1 MSPPPPVRSSEPSSP
16 EALLPKGDLRGLLR
30 IVASDRSGRGV
41 SLLSTPPLWEEA
53 SALCRAARNVL
64 IVTGFFIR
72 SAGAPE
78 TDGPP
83 GAVVLA
89 RALTLMGKKV
99 RLATDRRNFSALA
112 ACSERVGGPSV
123 LLLDDPAPSSLSEV
137 GLLVFVER
145 PGRAGDGRY
154 YNMKGEDVSPVVAP
168 LDDLALAAA
177 GSKIPV
183 LGIGDG
189 GNEAGM
195 GALYE
200 PLARL
205 LPGYAPFLSRV
216 PAAVCLPADVSNWGA
231 YALSALLSVSLGR
244 WAGLSDGEEE
254 RMLDALRGQ
263 GAVDGISGRSEAS
276 VDGFALH
283 ELNRVSS
290 RIRSWYG
297 EHGDTLS

>member
-1 MSPPPPVRSSEPSSP
+1 MPPPPVRSSEPSNP
-16 EALLPKGDLRGLLR
+16 GAPLPKKDLRALLS
-30 IVASDRSGRGV
+30 IVASDRSGRSV
-41 SLLSTPPLWEEA
+41 SLLSAPPLWEEA

-72 SAGAPE
+72 SVGASE

-83 GAVVLA
+83 GSVVLA
-89 RALTLMGKKV
+89 RTLTLMGKEAC
-99 RLATDRRNFSALA
+99 LATDRRNFSALA
-112 ACSERVGGPSV
+112 ACSESVGGPSV
-123 LLLDDPAPSSLSEV
+123 LLLDEPDSSSLSEV
-137 GLLVFVER
+137 DLLVFMER

-154 YNMKGEDVSPVVAP
+154 YNMKGEDVSSAVVP
-168 LDDLALAAA
+168 LDDLALVAAD
-177 GSKIPV
+177 SKIPV

-205 LPGYAPFLSRV
+205 LPRYAPFLSRV
-216 PAAVCLPADVSNWGA
+216 PAAVCLPVDVSNWGA

-254 RMLDALRGQ
+254 RMLGALREQ

-283 ELNRVSS
+283 DLTRVSS

-297 EHGDTLS
+297 DTLS

>member
-1 MSPPPPVRSSEPSSP
+1 MSPPPPVRSSDPSSP
-16 EALLPKGDLRGLLR
+16 EAPLPKRDVRGLLSV
-30 IVASDRSGRGV
+30 VASDRSGRGV
-41 SLLSTPPLWEEA
+41 SPLSSPPLWEKA
-53 SALCRAARNVL
+53 WALCHAARNAL

-72 SAGAPE
+72 SAGVPE

-89 RALTLMGKKV
+89 RALTFMGKKA

-112 ACSERVGGPSV
+112 ACSESVGGPSV
-123 LLLDDPAPSSLSEV
+123 LLLDEPAAASLSEV
-137 GLLVFVER
+137 DLLVFVER

-154 YNMKGEDVSPVVAP
+154 YNMKGEDVSSVVVP
-168 LDDLALAAA
+168 LDDLALEAAR
-177 GSKIPV
+177 SNIPV

-205 LPGYAPFLSRV
+205 LPCYAPFLSRV
-216 PAAVCLPADVSNWGA
+216 PAAVCLPVDVSNWGA
-231 YALSALLSVSLGR
+231 YALSALLSASLGR
-244 WAGLSDGEEE
+244 WVGLSDGEEE
-254 RMLDALRGQ
+254 RMLGVLRDQ

-283 ELNRVSS
+283 ELNRVAS
-290 RIRSWYG
+290 RIRSWYE